1 MNLYQR
7 ETDNFKR
14 IKLPSNDIWSLA
26 YDDNNHQLLIG
37 TLSRGLYFLD
47 LNTNEIDNIT
57 IDDGLAGESVFCILR
72 DGTDFWAS
80 TNVGLSKISADKTI
94 TNFYWRHGL
103 QDGYN
108 YNSCASSKVG
118 ELFFGGGTGLSYFY
132 PKNLKTDT
140 TVPVVHITR
149 LSLYDAKSNRFN
161 HFKMGDAKP
170 LFSYEQNNINIEF
183 TGIYYTAP
191 DKLAYEYRLLNH
203 NRQWISVESGNLDT
217 LSPNKDALTAKYTNL
232 SPGNYDF
239 QVRAISPDNIASNI
253 ASYPFSITPP
263 WWKTGFAFFAY
274 FLVVVALVY
283 FIYKFRV
290 KLILD
295 KNLKLEAEVKTRTAQ
310 LEKKTQLANKLS
322 EDKKRLFENVSHE
335 FRTPLTLIIASV
347 DDLSVEEGLKEHK
360 NLDSIK
366 RNSYRLLKM
375 VEQLLDFASIENGH
389 QPKVKQYE
397 VVACIN
403 EVLSAFESLFID
415 KELKVEFNSEQSFFV
430 ALTEDALEK
439 ILVNLISNALSAKFN
454 CIHAYNGQEGIE
466 SAISTIPDIVICDV
480 MMPIKDG
487 FDVLNV
493 LKNDEK
499 TAHIPFMMLT
509 AKGDLKSRMQGWES

>member
-1 MNLYQR
+1 MDLTTPSNKPYSTAGCYESDSFVSYKNSTNDNSISDDAVTSIVEDKKGNLWFGTGHGLNLYQR

-191 DKLAYEYRLLNH
+191 DKLAYEYRLLN
-203 NRQWISVESGNLDT
+203 
-217 LSPNKDALTAKYTNL
+217 
-232 SPGNYDF
+232 
-239 QVRAISPDNIASNI
+239 
-253 ASYPFSITPP
+253 
-263 WWKTGFAFFAY
+263 
-274 FLVVVALVY
+274 
-283 FIYKFRV
+283 
-290 KLILD
+290 
-295 KNLKLEAEVKTRTAQ
+295 
-310 LEKKTQLANKLS
+310 
-322 EDKKRLFENVSHE
+322 
-335 FRTPLTLIIASV
+335 
-347 DDLSVEEGLKEHK
+347 
-360 NLDSIK
+360 
-366 RNSYRLLKM
+366 
-375 VEQLLDFASIENGH
+375 
-389 QPKVKQYE
+389 
-397 VVACIN
+397 
-403 EVLSAFESLFID
+403 
-415 KELKVEFNSEQSFFV
+415 
-430 ALTEDALEK
+430 
-439 ILVNLISNALSAKFN
+439 
-454 CIHAYNGQEGIE
+454 
-466 SAISTIPDIVICDV
+466 
-480 MMPIKDG
+480 
-487 FDVLNV
+487 
-493 LKNDEK
+493 
-499 TAHIPFMMLT
+499 
-509 AKGDLKSRMQGWES
+509 